1 VRRMADH
8 ECVVRPGDGMRFRV
22 IDRRTCAYCGDRDA
36 VIVHSGHSMAVRATM
51 KYCSKRCARR
61 GEKNSEGRRQ
71 FSTRRA
77 VLELLAAF
85 ERQGINGLD
94 TAAATIY
101 DRAYRT
107 GYLTGKRSGTNLER
121 RRIVRLVAEKRAQA
135 QKGRAA

>member
-1 VRRMADH
+1 MRRLADH

-36 VIVHSGHSMAVRATM
+36 VIVHSGHTQKVRASM

-61 GEKNSEGRRQ
+61 GEKNSAGRRQ

-77 VLELLAAF
+77 VLELIAAF
-85 ERQGINGLD
+85 ERDGINGLD
-94 TAAATIY
+94 AAAAAIY

-107 GYLTGKRSGTNLER
+107 GYLTGKRSGTNQER
-121 RRIVRLVAEKRAQA
+121 RRIFRLATERKRREQA
-135 QKGRAA
+135 A